1 MAGPRSLIVHIAAP
15 NEAADAPIA
24 SKASNRRTLT
34 MQITRTR
41 GLAAAAA
48 SLAFVMAG
56 TASVAAHPGD
66 EEGPFGFGR
75 GDRGGLFRDRLE
87 MRGLVRGAWDGLVR
101 SETTYQT
108 DEGALVTQ
116 RIDNGT
122 LSVAT
127 ETSVDYTL
135 ATDEAATVALDEETQ
150 VIGFTTESVDFGRGF
165 ERQRMVGESIAVT
178 DIAAGSEIVVWAS
191 SQEDGSFL
199 AQRIVVRPTV
209 EETDD
214 EATTEDDAAAE
225 DTTEVAPAASP
236 DPAASPATDA

>member
-1 MAGPRSLIVHIAAP
+1 
-15 NEAADAPIA
+15 
-24 SKASNRRTLT
+24 

-48 SLAFVMAG
+48 SLALVMAG
-56 TASVAAHPGD
+56 TASVAAQPGD

-87 MRGLVRGAWDGLVR
+87 MRGLLRGAWDGLVR

-108 DEGALVTQ
+108 DEDALVTQ

-165 ERQRMVGESIAVT
+165 ERQRMLGESIAVT

-209 EETDD
+209 EEADD
-214 EATTEDDAAAE
+214 EATAEDETTTEDDAAAE
-225 DTTEVAPAASP
+225 DTTEVEPAASP

>member
-1 MAGPRSLIVHIAAP
+1 
-15 NEAADAPIA
+15 
-24 SKASNRRTLT
+24 

-48 SLAFVMAG
+48 SLALVMAG
-56 TASVAAHPGD
+56 TASVAAQPGD

-87 MRGLVRGAWDGLVR
+87 LRGLVRGAWDGLVR

-108 DEGALVTQ
+108 DEGSLVTQ
-116 RIDNGT
+116 RIDSGT
-122 LSVAT
+122 LSTAT

-178 DIAAGSEIVVWAS
+178 DITAGSEIIVWAS

-209 EETDD
+209 EEADD
-214 EATTEDDAAAE
+214 EASAEDEMTTDDA
-225 DTTEVAPAASP
+225 TEV
-236 DPAASPATDA
+236 DPAASPAASAATDA